1 MHNRDA
7 SLIYSKCKENPHAS
21 CHFLWVDCF
30 TSTFCIC
37 IIPTTSI
44 WEPKLSFSR
53 LVCIWYQFFFF
64 FKWGVIFND
73 KEISN
78 FIHGQVFFVR
88 QTNTNNVIL
97 KNHSTHRCACKIF
110 LVTLCALPHS
120 VGPAVFRRLLVR
132 SPAAL
137 CLSVACALLDYV
149 EQMKCVFMLSFRGLG
164 LAPLVAVL
172 TGGMMPPAELYSGA

>member
-1 MHNRDA
+1 MQAWFTVNARKIHM
-7 SLIYSKCKENPHAS
+7 PHAIS
-21 CHFLWVDCF
+21 FGWTALRVHFVSVSSQQLPFGNPNYHSPGWCAF
-30 TSTFCIC
+30 G
-37 IIPTTSI
+37 II
-44 WEPKLSFSR
+44 
-53 LVCIWYQFFFF
+53 FFFL
-64 FKWGVIFND
+64 KWGVIFND